1 MKGRDQLWVSV
12 YQRCLSYRESN
23 EESHERQ
30 GSTLGV
36 RLIESHIKKVMKGR
50 VQLYLPL
57 MKGQ

>member
-1 MKGRDQLWVSV
+1 MS
-12 YQRCLSYRESN
+12 E
-23 EESHERQ
+23 ERQ
-30 GSTLGV
+30 GLTLGV